1 MVRGVTWSPAT
12 FIVVK
17 GAATMASIF
26 TAERLWRTN
35 HRGAAIA
42 VMVVS
47 NGLLAV
53 VAAHNAPVIHGQ
65 P

>member
-1 MVRGVTWSPAT
+1 
-12 FIVVK
+12 
-17 GAATMASIF
+17 MASAH
-26 TAERLWRTN
+26 TSASLLVVDDRAN

-53 VAAHNAPVIHGQ
+53 VAAHNASVLRDQ
-65 P
+65 R